1 MQGGGAGGVRGMRV
15 YYEELAI
22 FFNKARR
29 QNDFFL
35 LSAFFFRGGSCVWIG
50 TCIYHLLTPW
60 GTRVGYGW

>member
-35 LSAFFFRGGSCVWIG
+35 LSAFFFSGEGVVGGLEHIYI
-50 TCIYHLLTPW
+50 TC
-60 GTRVGYGW
+60 